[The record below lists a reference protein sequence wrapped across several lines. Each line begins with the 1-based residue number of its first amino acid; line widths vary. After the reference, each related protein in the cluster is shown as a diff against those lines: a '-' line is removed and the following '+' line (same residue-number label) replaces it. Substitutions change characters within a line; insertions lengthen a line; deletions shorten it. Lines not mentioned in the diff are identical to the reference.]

1 LFRPHFFDVC
11 NLKNI
16 RVSFMTEAKNLIGK
30 IKKTTIFFNN

>member
-30 IKKTTIFFNN
+30 NQQNNNFL